1 MDHQIDETQLIP
13 KRSAKNQFR
22 QEIFNAWCF
31 ACAYCGNSADTLDHV
46 KPRHKGGTTTTFNLI
61 PACKRCNRGK
71 GSTQWLEWYLLQE
84 YHSDQRQEAISEWI
98 NHQHEALSEAD

>member
-1 MDHQIDETQLIP
+1 VDHQIDETQLIP

-22 QEIFNAWCF
+22 QEIFEAWCF
-31 ACAYCGNSADTLDHV
+31 ICAYCGNSADTLDHV

-71 GSTQWLEWYLLQE
+71 GSASWLEWYSLQQF
-84 YHSDQRQEAISEWI
+84 HSIDREHAISKWLKR
-98 NHQHEALSEAD
+98 QHEALGEGG

>member
-1 MDHQIDETQLIP
+1 VDHQIDETQLIP

-98 NHQHEALSEAD
+98 NHQHEALNEAD

>member
-1 MDHQIDETQLIP
+1 VDHQIDETQLIP

-98 NHQHEALSEAD
+98 NRQHEALGEAD

>member
-1 MDHQIDETQLIP
+1 VDHQIDETQLIP

>member
-22 QEIFNAWCF
+22 QEIFQAWSY
-31 ACAYCGNSADTLDHV
+31 ACAYCGISADTLDHV
-46 KPRHKGGTTTTFNLI
+46 RPRHKGGTTTTFNLV

-71 GSTQWLEWYLLQE
+71 GSTHWLEWYVLQQFHTPDRE
-84 YHSDQRQEAISEWI
+84 QAIKAWI
-98 NHQHEALSEAD
+98 THQHEALDADD

>member
-1 MDHQIDETQLIP
+1 VDHQIDETQLIP

-22 QEIFNAWCF
+22 QEIFQSWCF

-84 YHSDQRQEAISEWI
+84 YHSDQRQKAISEWI